1 MYFIEEGPRYKSDH
15 LFLAKH
21 PRIVSAEKIKIYE
34 ILVPLKLLN
43 NMENPYLKTIELMY
57 DALTIFFTTTYRTVT
72 PQDMQSLW
80 NKIDLDK
87 LLRLPYPA
95 SLPDQKYVADVL
107 GRDGKVVDAL
117 EQFRQDQ
124 FFA

>member
-1 MYFIEEGPRYKSDH
+1 MYFIEEGPRYKSAH

-87 LLRLPYPA
+87 LLRLLYPA

>member
-1 MYFIEEGPRYKSDH
+1 
-15 LFLAKH
+15 
-21 PRIVSAEKIKIYE
+21 
-34 ILVPLKLLN
+34 
-43 NMENPYLKTIELMY
+43 MENPYLKTIELMY

-87 LLRLPYPA
+87 LLRLLYPA